1 MYRYDFPKVKL
12 FLSYFFHLGNLSAKN
27 RKYEG
32 GQNPEQALKG
42 SLNFIRLLW
51 VVLLLPQERLNR
63 PGR

>member
-12 FLSYFFHLGNLSAKN
+12 FLSYFFNLGNN

-42 SLNFIRLLW
+42 SLNFIRLLR